1 MQDEIERLQNHL
13 IEQGIRDPRI
23 LRAMR
28 EVPRPRFCRQQDAAQ
43 AWEDAELPLPGRSAL
58 PSASLAKPSAI
69 AAMLEALQ
77 LSAGDRVLELGT
89 GSGYFTALLC
99 ELSGS
104 VRSLEI
110 CPERFSGAQQR
121 LGELGYS
128 NAVLR
133 LEDARRGSFDHAPWD
148 AIVCHFALPYVPPP
162 LLDQLAV
169 GARLLAAVGGPAK
182 QELILYSAHEH
193 GVHQEG
199 SLFHVRFSPASAA
212 KSNFL

>member
-1 MQDEIERLQNHL
+1 MRPEIASLQNRL
-13 IEQGIRDPRI
+13 IELGIRNPRI
-23 LRAMR
+23 LRALR
-28 EVPRPRFCRQQDAAQ
+28 EVPRTHFCRNQDQ
-43 AWEDAELPLPGRSAL
+43 LRAWEDAELPLPGQSAL
-58 PSASLAKPSAI
+58 PAACIAKPSTH

-77 LSAGDRVLELGT
+77 LGPGDRVLELGT

-99 ELSGS
+99 ELAGS

-110 CPERFSGAQQR
+110 CPERISGAQRR
-121 LGELGYS
+121 LHDLAYR
-128 NAVLR
+128 NAILQLR
-133 LEDARRGSFDHAPWD
+133 NARQGSFDHAPYD

-169 GARLLAAVGGPAK
+169 GARLLAAVGGSTE
-182 QELILYSAHEH
+182 QELILYSADDQ

-199 SLFHVRFSPASAA
+199 ALFRVRFSPASGP

>member
-1 MQDEIERLQNHL
+1 MQPEIASLQNCLMTH
-13 IEQGIRDPRI
+13 GICDPRI

-28 EVPRPRFCRQQDAAQ
+28 EVPRPRFCRSEDQAR
-43 AWEDAELPLPGRSAL
+43 AWEDAELALPGQSAL
-58 PSASLAKPSAI
+58 PAAYIAKPSTH

-77 LSAGDRVLELGT
+77 LGPGDRVLELGT

-99 ELSGS
+99 ELAGS

-110 CPERFSGAQQR
+110 CPERFSEAER
-121 LGELGYS
+121 HLRDLAYS
-128 NAVLR
+128 NAIVQR
-133 LEDARRGSFDHAPWD
+133 RNARQGSFDHAPYD

-169 GARLLAAVGGPAK
+169 GARLLAAVGGSAE
-182 QELILYSAHEH
+182 QELILYSADDQ

-199 SLFHVRFSPASAA
+199 ALFRVRFDPASGP